1 MPTPSRPLSPH
12 LQVYRWQISNSLS
25 ILNRLTGVIL
35 SVAFLMFCGWLVLAA
50 AGLKGYQPFAD
61 LLRGPL
67 GAVALAG
74 ISLAFFFHLLNGIR
88 HLFWDVGLGFEKL
101 RARRTGWLVV
111 AGTLLLSLGL
121 MLWVLA

>member
-74 ISLAFFFHLLNGIR
+74 ACAALEERDAEFPAAGEAGLARLTRAYDEARGALAQALEESLHA
-88 HLFWDVGLGFEKL
+88 
-101 RARRTGWLVV
+101 
-111 AGTLLLSLGL
+111 
-121 MLWVLA
+121 